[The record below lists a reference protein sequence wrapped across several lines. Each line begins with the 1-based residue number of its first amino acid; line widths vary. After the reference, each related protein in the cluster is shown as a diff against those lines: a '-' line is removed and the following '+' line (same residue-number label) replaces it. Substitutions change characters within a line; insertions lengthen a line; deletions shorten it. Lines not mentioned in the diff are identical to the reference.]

1 MRYYVDEHDEVWS
14 EEALEKE
21 YDKLIEDRII
31 DKETYPNFGC
41 YLDDCLHNACTLTS
55 VKLSSYDETKRNDEE
70 LKFQL
75 KIAYLDPTELPYV
88 LNAMIKQELYRWN
101 FKSTADEITF
111 KEHIEAELTS
121 TGNKKITLKSM
132 LKAFQLYSD
141 VNVNLNNAADDSA
154 HCDLWNAKDINDLYS
169 ESESK
174 MCELGTL
181 MVQVIKEILPP
192 NVDMSEVYSEWF
204 EGCGNDNYIDALIR
218 WCDTDIVLEAY
229 DMD

>member
-31 DKETYPNFGC
+31 DNETYPNFGC
-41 YLDDCLHNACTLTS
+41 YLDDCLHNACSLTG

-70 LKFQL
+70 LKFKL
-75 KIAYLDPTELPYV
+75 KIAYLDPTEMPYV
-88 LNAMIKQELYRWN
+88 LNAIIKQELYRWN
-101 FKSTADEITF
+101 FNSTADEITF
-111 KEHIEAELTS
+111 KEHIDAEIVSVGT
-121 TGNKKITLKSM
+121 KKMVLKSM

-154 HCDLWNAKDINDLYS
+154 HCDLWNAKDIDDLYN

-192 NVDMSEVYSEWF
+192 NVDMSEVYNEWF
-204 EGCGNDNYIDALIR
+204 EGCGNDNYIDALIK
-218 WCDTDIVLEAY
+218 WCDLDIVLEAY
-229 DMD
+229 AMD